1 VARVVGKW
9 RGCAGKSVTLIVDGT
24 PVVLD
29 VGQPIQNGTV
39 MMLRNTVRG
48 GMSGFSSDRAI
59 AAKANVVIDLD
70 AEGYDLGDSLQSIVD
85 LILERVPV

>member
-1 VARVVGKW
+1 M
-9 RGCAGKSVTLIVDGT
+9 
-24 PVVLD
+24 
-29 VGQPIQNGTV
+29 QNGTV
-39 MMLRNTVRG
+39 MILRNTVRG

-70 AEGYDLGDSLQSIVD
+70 AEGYDLGDSLQSIAD